1 MLYLC
6 GVFKSNIEMKT
17 YVIKKKKG
25 LLVVALALFTCTL
38 SAQDHVT
45 APELE
50 VTTVADSMSKR
61 ILEELMSIKAF
72 QETSRAERQEAWRR
86 HEAQKADEAK
96 DSLSSE
102 YSAMLKIAD
111 NTQQDPIKDDWNLY
125 GWVAFAIALVS
136 LFVAGVTLWAQWQ
149 TERHTTNAPV
159 EVQLWKLRDLPRHF
173 YRNLVCTCAI
183 IFKYRAEGSEKRRR
197 RYPSES
203 NLMKLQTLPDDIV
216 LPIDVSKSRAYRYMH
231 ELKLLLRNYNVEVE
245 VAAEHLSRKRITDA
259 SLVQDFDN
267 LLFKPLFLTGS
278 KFYFE
283 RSLSGETKVALE
295 DQTIYAILAEHF
307 RKLKEPSNFKVLY
320 EKEEAQRCLQLLAQ
334 VEPASQRNEFV
345 EVIDTEK
352 SLDRS
357 INKLISYLFK
367 KEEVDEGGTW
377 FWKRNDATS
386 GMPDVVHGDGIEY
399 RKEGNVVTIDGVRA
413 VARLTEVL
421 KEEDGK
427 FGGFLSALIAI
438 EDAKAFEAFCSTYY
452 SEANASDTVA
462 DLYGLL
468 EPYLRFL
475 SRGTWD
481 FRSLLKHILIV
492 DAAIE
497 TSRIGMV
504 NFE

>member
-1 MLYLC
+1 MVGELE
-6 GVFKSNIEMKT
+6 IMT
-17 YVIKKKKG
+17 KKC
-25 LLVVALALFTCTL
+25 LLVVAMALFSCTL
-38 SAQDHVT
+38 TAQGNAV
-45 APELE
+45 APQLE
-50 VTTVADSMSKR
+50 VTTVTDSMSKR

-86 HEAQKADEAK
+86 HEAQKADETK
-96 DSLSSE
+96 DSLNSE

-125 GWVAFAIALVS
+125 GWVAFVIALIS

-159 EVQLWKLRDLPRHF
+159 EVQLWKLKDLPRHF

-183 IFKYRAEGSEKRRR
+183 IIKYRAEGKEKQRK

-216 LPIDVSKSRAYRYMH
+216 LPIDVNKSRAYRYMH

-245 VAAEHLSRKRITDA
+245 VAAKHLSRKTITDA

-267 LLFKPLFLTGS
+267 LLFKPLYLTQR
-278 KFYFE
+278 KFDFE
-283 RSLSGETKVALE
+283 RSLSKDSKVALE
-295 DQTIYAILAEHF
+295 DQTIYAILNEHF

-320 EKEEAQRCLQLLAQ
+320 EKEEAQQCLQLLAQ
-334 VEPASQRNEFV
+334 VEQGSQKNEFV
-345 EVIDTEK
+345 EAIDTEK

-357 INKLISYLFK
+357 INNLIRYLFK
-367 KEEVDEGGTW
+367 KEEVDEGRTW
-377 FWKRNDATS
+377 FRKKDEATTET
-386 GMPDVVHGDGIEY
+386 PETVLGDGIEY
-399 RKEGNVVTIDGVRA
+399 QKRGNVVTINRDSA
-413 VARLTEVL
+413 VARLTKVL
-421 KEEDGK
+421 KEEDAK
-427 FGGFLSALIAI
+427 FGAYLTSLIAI
-438 EDAKAFEAFCSTYY
+438 DDAKAFKAFCKNHYPECIS
-452 SEANASDTVA
+452 SAMA
-462 DLYGLL
+462 LYGLL
-468 EPYLRFL
+468 TPYLRFL
-475 SRGTWD
+475 SRKTWD

>member
-1 MLYLC
+1 
-6 GVFKSNIEMKT
+6 MKT
-17 YVIKKKKG
+17 YSIMTKKV
-25 LLVVALALFTCTL
+25 LLVVAMALLPCTL
-38 SAQDHVT
+38 TAQEHAA

-86 HEAQKADEAK
+86 HESQKADETK
-96 DSLSSE
+96 DSLNSE

-125 GWVAFAIALVS
+125 GWVAFAIALIS

-183 IFKYRAEGSEKRRR
+183 IFKYRAEGREKRRK

-203 NLMKLQTLPDDIV
+203 NLMKLQTMPDDIV
-216 LPIDVSKSRAYRYMH
+216 LPIDVNKSRAYKYMH

-245 VAAEHLSRKRITDA
+245 VAAEHLSRKKITDA

-267 LLFKPLFLTGS
+267 LLFKPLFLTQS

-283 RSLSGETKVALE
+283 RSLSKDTKVALE

-307 RKLKEPSNFKVLY
+307 RKLKEPTNFKVLY
-320 EKEEAQRCLQLLAQ
+320 EKEEAQLCLQLLAQ
-334 VEPASQRNEFV
+334 VEQASQKNEFV
-345 EVIDTEK
+345 ESIDTEK

-367 KEEVDEGGTW
+367 KEDVDEGRTW
-377 FWKRNDATS
+377 FRRKNDATAEIPAVIR
-386 GMPDVVHGDGIEY
+386 GKGIEY
-399 RKEGNVVTIDGVRA
+399 HKDSNPATIDRGSA
-413 VARLTEVL
+413 VARLTDVL
-421 KEEDGK
+421 KEEDAK
-427 FGGFLSALIAI
+427 FYAFLTAIIAI
-438 EDAKAFEAFCSTYY
+438 EDAKAFEAFCNVYY
-452 SEANASDTVA
+452 PEGKGNAA
-462 DLYGLL
+462 ALYGLL
-468 EPYLRFL
+468 TPYLRFL
-475 SRGTWD
+475 SRKTWD